1 MEEIDTRCSRLIDES
16 EASRFKIR
24 AKGEV
29 KAELRR
35 ALEAETESMGII
47 ENDERTGYEMA
58 EEALEGKTRRREEA
72 EERLGV

>member
-29 KAELRR
+29 EVELRR
-35 ALEAETESMGII
+35 LLKDELERRGVIKAKA
-47 ENDERTGYEMA
+47 RTG
-58 EEALEGKTRRREEA
+58 
-72 EERLGV
+72 